1 MAVVD
6 PQWARLKP
14 DSISGQTQEEH
25 HAGKRLRRPA
35 RSIRETGALPGRQDA
50 IFIGTSANMVAQKSG
65 KLYFVVNDVL
75 TDDKD
80 FPDLFLFDNIGFYYA
95 KVTVSK

>member
-1 MAVVD
+1 
-6 PQWARLKP
+6 
-14 DSISGQTQEEH
+14 
-25 HAGKRLRRPA
+25 
-35 RSIRETGALPGRQDA
+35 
-50 IFIGTSANMVAQKSG
+50 MVAQKSG